1 MTSYVAVTKDIYG
14 GQRPEEIP
22 AYPLSRA
29 AQLLHVSPST
39 LRSWSVGAAKSSAL
53 FKPAERTPVT
63 LSFSNLVEG
72 FVLASMRRT
81 HHVPMQQVRK
91 ALNFV
96 ARELEVERPLVHAKF
111 RTDGVKLFV
120 ENSGRLLSV
129 SDAGQVVLQKTL
141 EASLSRIEWQDDLAA
156 RRFPWVREGAH
167 ENDPTN
173 VVRDPR
179 LGFGEPVIAGTGIA
193 TRVVAGRYLAGESI
207 VELAKDY
214 RVSAEKIEDAIRCE
228 AREAA

>member
-1 MTSYVAVTKDIYG
+1 MTAYVATTKDIYG
-14 GQRPEEIP
+14 GKRPEELP
-22 AYPLSRA
+22 AYPLPRA

-53 FKPAERTPVT
+53 FTPAQRAPLT

-91 ALNFV
+91 ALRFV
-96 ARELEVERPLVHAKF
+96 AEELEVERPLVHAKF

-120 ENSGRLLSV
+120 ENAGRLLSV

-141 EASLSRIEWQDDLAA
+141 EASLARIEWHNDLAA
-156 RRFPWVREGAH
+156 RLFPWVREGAH
-167 ENDPTN
+167 ENDPKN
-173 VVRDPR
+173 VVLDPR
-179 LGFGEPVIAGTGIA
+179 LGFGQPVIAGTGIA
-193 TRVVAGRYLAGESI
+193 TRVVASRYLAGES
-207 VELAKDY
+207 VAALATDY
-214 RVSAEKIEDAIRCE
+214 RVTTEQVEDAIRCE
-228 AREAA
+228 TRDAA